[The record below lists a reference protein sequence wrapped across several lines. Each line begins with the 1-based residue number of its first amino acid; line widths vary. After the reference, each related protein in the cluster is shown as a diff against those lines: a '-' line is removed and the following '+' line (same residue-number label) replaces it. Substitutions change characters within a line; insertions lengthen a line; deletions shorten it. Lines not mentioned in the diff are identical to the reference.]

1 MTSRFINYVI
11 RLCRL
16 AQIVEKNSLLVNE
29 FVVKITFTVE
39 SVISVSMVR
48 GQQDDDVL

>member
-1 MTSRFINYVI
+1 
-11 RLCRL
+11 
-16 AQIVEKNSLLVNE
+16 LVNE

-48 GQQDDDVL
+48 GQ